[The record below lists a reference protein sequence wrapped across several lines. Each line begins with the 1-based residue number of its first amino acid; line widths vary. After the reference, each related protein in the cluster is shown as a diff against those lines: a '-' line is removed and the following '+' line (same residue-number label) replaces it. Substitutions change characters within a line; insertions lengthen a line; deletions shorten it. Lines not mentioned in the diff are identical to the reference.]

1 LDVSPAVRD
10 YLRLQ
15 PTDTTDWQFVEA
27 RDVPPGPW
35 RSYGE
40 NNHFV
45 IARRQMEQQLMERKS
60 QQSDQNPKE

>member
-45 IARRQMEQQLMERKS
+45 IARRQMERHLMEQKS
-60 QQSDQNPKE
+60 QQSDQNSKK